1 VEEISKRH
9 AQAKTYVTLSP
20 VPGFHRWLSETAS
33 EHGVD
38 AAEIQAMA
46 KSQGENAPI
55 ASRDVA
61 LRLCA
66 HYLINEKSGHLA
78 MDPVARFHLGNG
90 ARLAGIHWAADLSEK
105 GLKQSAGIM
114 VNYHY
119 DISAIERNHD
129 AYFDR
134 GEIAVTK
141 GINRLLG

>member
-1 VEEISKRH
+1 MRSYKNAAFDILFEHEASQGQIFAECGVPNLIKQVVEEISKRH

-20 VPGFHRWLSETAS
+20 VPGFHRWLSKTAS

-66 HYLINEKSGHLA
+66 HYLINE
-78 MDPVARFHLGNG
+78 
-90 ARLAGIHWAADLSEK
+90 RL
-105 GLKQSAGIM
+105 
-114 VNYHY
+114 
-119 DISAIERNHD
+119 
-129 AYFDR
+129 
-134 GEIAVTK
+134 TTT
-141 GINRLLG
+141 